1 MALSHEATHV
11 PLDPVE
17 RATAHV
23 GAGRLR
29 TPDHRALPVQSVSVL
44 AVRPMIHGFERL
56 GVPRA
61 TSLAAAHLSE
71 RELADPDAR
80 VLPGQLWR
88 LWLEA
93 LELTRDPCLG
103 LNLAQVVKPGDYGV
117 IGYIVLS
124 SASVREALTR
134 VGRYHALLADAVRYS
149 VEEVDGGFV
158 LRHEFAGGG
167 GAPGPMAAY
176 VLAVPYLLMKRAFG
190 FAPTL
195 REVRM
200 VCEPP
205 ADTVAYERVFQ
216 APVRFGADQ
225 NALTIRAVLDAPM
238 PTSDPALVS
247 VLEGYADSLLD
258 NLPAMGSLVASV
270 AGLIR
275 QGLSEGPP
283 GVDQLSRQLA
293 ISPRTLRR
301 RLREEDTSV
310 SAIVTQVRHQLAL
323 EYLSS
328 GDISASEIA
337 YLLGFSDPTAFQR
350 AFKRWQGCAPIEH
363 RRRMRSSPA

>member
-1 MALSHEATHV
+1 
-11 PLDPVE
+11 
-17 RATAHV
+17 
-23 GAGRLR
+23 
-29 TPDHRALPVQSVSVL
+29 
-44 AVRPMIHGFERL
+44 
-56 GVPRA
+56 
-61 TSLAAAHLSE
+61 
-71 RELADPDAR
+71 
-80 VLPGQLWR
+80 
-88 LWLEA
+88 
-93 LELTRDPCLG
+93 
-103 LNLAQVVKPGDYGV
+103 
-117 IGYIVLS
+117 
-124 SASVREALTR
+124 
-134 VGRYHALLADAVRYS
+134 
-149 VEEVDGGFV
+149 
-158 LRHEFAGGG
+158 
-167 GAPGPMAAY
+167 MAAY
-176 VLAVPYLLMKRAFG
+176 VLAVPDLLMKRAFG